1 MQTAYSLVTEALD
14 VLIRRAQ
21 LMEANRCN
29 QAGDSKLN
37 RSVVVLED
45 AQICVSTSSES
56 AANDQEDGKEA
67 GHGLSLD
74 RCVHAR
80 HELGQMLLGESRKN
94 TIGNAVGQS
103 FGPLGHSRGGN
114 ADCLGCGCDRASEK
128 FNGF

>member
-1 MQTAYSLVTEALD
+1 MTNRPSPLVEISRL
-14 VLIRRAQ
+14 AQ
-21 LMEANRCN
+21 LVPSNRN
-29 QAGDSKLN
+29 KQTEDGETHDGALHGAIDAASK
-37 RSVVVLED
+37 
-45 AQICVSTSSES
+45 ASS
-56 AANDQEDGKEA
+56 DQEDGKEA
-67 GHGLSLD
+67 GHGLGLG

-80 HELGQMLLGESRKN
+80 HELGKMLLGESCKN